1 MAEHKSELDKKFE
14 EAVRLASDPELKF
27 PADIRLYFYAY
38 YKRAVGNHNS
48 DRMREDNEKNALIS
62 GFKMNALFQVR
73 NIPIE
78 EAKKRYIELVNEYI
92 IKGKTKSEK

>member
-1 MAEHKSELDKKFE
+1 MAEKKSELDKRFE
-14 EAVRLASDPELKF
+14 EAVKLASDPNLKF

-48 DRMREDNEKNALIS
+48 ERMREDSEKNALIS

-78 EAKKRYIELVNEYI
+78 EAKKRYIELVNKYI
-92 IKGKTKSEK
+92 IEEKD